1 MAGLNPQAWERVD
14 EVVGWLSPNAADF
27 TYRLLQ
33 TETFKSTKGALVEIG
48 VHKGKYLTLI
58 AHATKGQDRN
68 MIGIDGFFSGYQ
80 QPLDERWIENARSEI
95 TNNIRS
101 LNETQSLQVVRAN
114 SEDLSP
120 KAFESL
126 IQEQCAFLSIDAGHD
141 AHEVYNDFRI
151 SCRNIAEG
159 CIIAADD
166 VFNSRVPGVA
176 EGVLRFLSS
185 SEGRL
190 LAPFATC
197 GNKLFISTHK
207 YHTKYLEA
215 SKQFLRN
222 AESGYLLNS
231 QKYNDRNAQIG
242 FAPKLYGFEVVPFI

>member
-1 MAGLNPQAWERVD
+1 MDGLNPQAWQRVD

-33 TETFKSTKGALVEIG
+33 TETFQNTKGALVEIG

-58 AHATKGQDRN
+58 AHAAEGQDRT

-80 QPLDERWIENARSEI
+80 QPLDDRWIENARSEI
-95 TNNIRS
+95 INNIRT
-101 LNETQSLQVVRAN
+101 LNASQSVQIVRAN

-126 IQEQCAFLSIDAGHD
+126 IQEKCAFLSIDAGHD

-151 SCRNIAEG
+151 SCGNIADS

-166 VFNSRVPGVA
+166 VFNARVPGVA

-197 GNKLFISTHK
+197 GNKLFLTTQVYHEK
-207 YHTKYLEA
+207 YIEDTKE
-215 SKQFLRN
+215 FLRN
-222 AESGYLLNS
+222 GSDGYLLNS
-231 QKYNDRNAQIG
+231 KKFNDRNAQIG
-242 FAPKLYGFEVVPFI
+242 FAPKLFGYEVVPFI

>member
-1 MAGLNPQAWERVD
+1 MAGLNSQAWERVD
-14 EVVGWLSPNAADF
+14 AVVGWLSPHAADF

-33 TETFKSTKGALVEIG
+33 TETFQNTQGALVEIG

-58 AHATKGQDRN
+58 AHAAEGQDRN
-68 MIGIDGFFSGYQ
+68 MIAIDGFFSGYQ
-80 QPLDERWIENARSEI
+80 QPLDDRWVEKARSEI
-95 TNNIRS
+95 ISNIRS
-101 LNETQSLQVVRAN
+101 LNESQAVKVLRAN

-120 KAFESL
+120 KAFESM
-126 IQEQCAFLSIDAGHD
+126 IEEPCAFLSIDAGHD

-151 SCRNIAEG
+151 SCGNIAES

-166 VFNSRVPGVA
+166 VFNARVPGVA

-197 GNKLFISTHK
+197 GNKLFLTTHK
-207 YHTKYLEA
+207 YHDKYLAA
-215 SKQFLRN
+215 SKEFLGN
-222 AESGYLLNS
+222 GGSDYLVNS
-231 QKYNDRNAQIG
+231 KKFNDRNAQIG
-242 FAPKLYGFEVVPFI
+242 FAPKLFGFEVVPFI